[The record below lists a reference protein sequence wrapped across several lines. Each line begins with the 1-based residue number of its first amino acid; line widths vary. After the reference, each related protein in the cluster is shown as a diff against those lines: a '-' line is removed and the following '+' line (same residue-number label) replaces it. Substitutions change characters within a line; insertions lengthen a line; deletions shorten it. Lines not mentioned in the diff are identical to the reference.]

1 MAGTSETFKNQS
13 DISPF
18 SWAGFLEAVDSLLF
32 YSLSLSTSLSPI
44 DLQLLA
50 VACN

>member
-1 MAGTSETFKNQS
+1 MAGTSEIFKNQS

-32 YSLSLSTSLSPI
+32 YSLYLSLLPI

-50 VACN
+50 VACNRS